1 MLSNTLGK
9 RLKMLRK
16 QHNLNQLE
24 LSKKLSIQRQT
35 LSAYER
41 GISVPN
47 IFILIQLADIYGLT
61 LDAVSYTHLSL
72 AFCFVLLARHP
83 RFAHS
88 SSALNTLFLFRR
100 EASSISSLAAFI
112 SKNFV

>member
-61 LDAVSYTHLSL
+61 LDELVGRRPFQKNPDTASAPFEDAESL
-72 AFCFVLLARHP
+72 
-83 RFAHS
+83 
-88 SSALNTLFLFRR
+88 
-100 EASSISSLAAFI
+100 
-112 SKNFV
+112 